1 MDLGIFLVAIASNLD
16 NEPKKFVWL
25 SRSLQSIHSKNIKP
39 EEHKPNHARSLRS
52 LETQRSQSKTKEK
65 LVQNLFFSGLCAS
78 A

>member
-1 MDLGIFLVAIASNLD
+1 MDLGIFLESIARDQN

-39 EEHKPNHARSLRS
+39 EEHKPIHACSLCS
-52 LETQRSQSKTKEK
+52 LETQRSQSKAKEK